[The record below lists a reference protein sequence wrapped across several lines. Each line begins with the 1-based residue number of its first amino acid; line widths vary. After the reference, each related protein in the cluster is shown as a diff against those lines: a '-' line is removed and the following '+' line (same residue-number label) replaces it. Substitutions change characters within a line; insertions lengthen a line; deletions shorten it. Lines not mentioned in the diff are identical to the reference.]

1 MAQYTI
7 ELRALNN
14 PPFFK
19 LFDFKYDFYE
29 ESKKEQ
35 FEQKFIDYFY
45 MREIEH
51 ATAEEFKH
59 ELRTKLN
66 LIAPYYKQLYET
78 ELKSKNIEFLLNK
91 DLKETFIREV
101 ESDTESLSNFNNES
115 NGKAKVETLSTTNDT
130 PQNRIDDLDKYIS
143 SASKDKNT
151 SDTSSSDNGSSISQN
166 SNTAREETTLIS
178 KGNIGTTSSAQ
189 LLRDWR
195 DVLINI
201 DMMISEECE
210 ELFFK
215 LFS

>member
-1 MAQYTI
+1 MAKYTI

-51 ATAEEFKH
+51 ETAEVFKH

-115 NGKAKVETLSTTNDT
+115 NGNANVETLSTTNDT

-166 SNTAREETTLIS
+166 SNTAKEETTLIS

-201 DMMISEECE
+201 DMMILEECE

-215 LFS
+215 LF

>member
-1 MAQYTI
+1 MAKYTI

-19 LFDFKYDFYE
+19 LFDFEYDFYE

-115 NGKAKVETLSTTNDT
+115 SGKAKVETLSTTNDT

-166 SNTAREETTLIS
+166 SNSAKEETTLIS

-201 DMMISEECE
+201 DMMILEECE

-215 LFS
+215 LF

>member
-1 MAQYTI
+1 MAKYTI

-19 LFDFKYDFYE
+19 LFDFEYDFYE

-166 SNTAREETTLIS
+166 SNTAKEETTLIS

-195 DVLINI
+195 EVLINI
-201 DMMISEECE
+201 DMMILEECE

-215 LFS
+215 LF

>member
-1 MAQYTI
+1 MAKYTI

-19 LFDFKYDFYE
+19 LFDFEYDFYE

-115 NGKAKVETLSTTNDT
+115 NGKTKVETLSTTNDT
-130 PQNRIDDLDKYIS
+130 PQNKVDDLEKYIS

-151 SDTSSSDNGSSISQN
+151 SDTSSTDNGSSISQN
-166 SNTAREETTLIS
+166 SNTAKEETTLIS

-201 DMMISEECE
+201 DMMILEECE

-215 LFS
+215 LF

>member
-1 MAQYTI
+1 MAKYTI

-115 NGKAKVETLSTTNDT
+115 SGKAKVETLSTTHDT
-130 PQNRIDDLDKYIS
+130 PQNKIDDLDKYIS

-151 SDTSSSDNGSSISQN
+151 SGTSSSDNGTSISQN
-166 SNTAREETTLIS
+166 SNSAKEETTLIS

-201 DMMISEECE
+201 DMMILEECE

-215 LFS
+215 LF

>member
-1 MAQYTI
+1 MAKYTI

-19 LFDFKYDFYE
+19 LFDFEYDFYE

-51 ATAEEFKH
+51 ETVEEFKH

-101 ESDTESLSNFNNES
+101 ESDTESLSNFSNES

-130 PQNRIDDLDKYIS
+130 PQNKVDDLDKYIS

-166 SNTAREETTLIS
+166 SNTAKEETTLIS

-201 DMMISEECE
+201 DMMILEECE

-215 LFS
+215 LF

>member
-1 MAQYTI
+1 MAKYTI

-19 LFDFKYDFYE
+19 LFDFEYDFYE

-51 ATAEEFKH
+51 ATPEEFKH

-130 PQNRIDDLDKYIS
+130 PQNRVDDLDKYIS

-166 SNTAREETTLIS
+166 SNTAKEETTLIS

-201 DMMISEECE
+201 DMMILEECE

-215 LFS
+215 LF

>member
-1 MAQYTI
+1 MAKYTI

-91 DLKETFIREV
+91 DLKETFIREI
-101 ESDTESLSNFNNES
+101 ESDTESLSNFSNES

-130 PQNRIDDLDKYIS
+130 PQNRVDDLDKYIS

-166 SNTAREETTLIS
+166 SNTAKEETTLIS
-178 KGNIGTTSSAQ
+178 QGNIGTTSSAQ

-195 DVLINI
+195 EVLINI
-201 DMMISEECE
+201 DMMILEECE

-215 LFS
+215 LF

>member
-1 MAQYTI
+1 
-7 ELRALNN
+7 
-14 PPFFK
+14 
-19 LFDFKYDFYE
+19 
-29 ESKKEQ
+29 
-35 FEQKFIDYFY
+35 

-115 NGKAKVETLSTTNDT
+115 SGKAKVETLSTTNDT

-151 SDTSSSDNGSSISQN
+151 SDTSSTDNGSSISQN
-166 SNTAREETTLIS
+166 SNTAKEETTLIS
-178 KGNIGTTSSAQ
+178 QGNIGTTSSAQ

-195 DVLINI
+195 EVLINI
-201 DMMISEECE
+201 DMMILEECE

-215 LFS
+215 LF

>member
-1 MAQYTI
+1 MAKYTI

-19 LFDFKYDFYE
+19 LFDFEYDFYE

-130 PQNRIDDLDKYIS
+130 PQNKVDDLDKYIS

-166 SNTAREETTLIS
+166 SNTAKEETTLIS
-178 KGNIGTTSSAQ
+178 QGNIGTTSSAQ

-201 DMMISEECE
+201 DMMILEECE

-215 LFS
+215 LF

>member
-1 MAQYTI
+1 MAKYTI

-19 LFDFKYDFYE
+19 LFDFEYDFYE

-115 NGKAKVETLSTTNDT
+115 SGKAKVETLSTTNDT
-130 PQNRIDDLDKYIS
+130 PQNKVDDLDKYIS

-166 SNTAREETTLIS
+166 SNTAKEETTLIS

-201 DMMISEECE
+201 DMMILEECE

-215 LFS
+215 LF

>member
-1 MAQYTI
+1 MAKYTI

-19 LFDFKYDFYE
+19 LFDFEYDFYE

-35 FEQKFIDYFY
+35 FEEKFIDYFY

-166 SNTAREETTLIS
+166 SNTAKEETTLIS

-201 DMMISEECE
+201 DMMILEECE

-215 LFS
+215 LF

>member
-1 MAQYTI
+1 MAKYTI

-130 PQNRIDDLDKYIS
+130 PQNRVDDLDKYIS

-166 SNTAREETTLIS
+166 SNTAKEETTLIS

-195 DVLINI
+195 EVLINI
-201 DMMISEECE
+201 DMMILEECE

-215 LFS
+215 LF

>member
-1 MAQYTI
+1 MAKYTI

-29 ESKKEQ
+29 ESKKDQ

-51 ATAEEFKH
+51 ETAEEFKH

-91 DLKETFIREV
+91 DLKETFIREI
-101 ESDTESLSNFNNES
+101 ESDTEINSNFSNES
-115 NGKAKVETLSTTNDT
+115 TGKTKVETLSTTNDT
-130 PQNRIDDLDKYIS
+130 PQNKIDDLDKYIS
-143 SASKDKNT
+143 SASKDKNS
-151 SDTSSSDNGSSISQN
+151 SDTLSEDNGESSTQN

-178 KGNIGTTSSAQ
+178 QGNIGTTSSAQ

-195 DVLINI
+195 NVLINI
-201 DMMISEECE
+201 DMMILEECE

-215 LFS
+215 LF

>member
-1 MAQYTI
+1 MAKYTI

-51 ATAEEFKH
+51 ATTEEFKH

-130 PQNRIDDLDKYIS
+130 PQNRVDDLDKYIS

-166 SNTAREETTLIS
+166 SNTAKEETTLIS

-201 DMMISEECE
+201 DMMILEECE

-215 LFS
+215 LF

>member
-1 MAQYTI
+1 MAKYTI

-78 ELKSKNIEFLLNK
+78 ELKSKDINFMLNK
-91 DLKETFIREV
+91 DLKEEFLIEV
-101 ESDTESLSNFNNES
+101 QNES
-115 NGKAKVETLSTTNDT
+115 SGISTTDG
-130 PQNRIDDLDKYIS
+130 
-143 SASKDKNT
+143 
-151 SDTSSSDNGSSISQN
+151 TSSSQSTGENENKFFDSPQQRIINLDDYFTNVTKDSTDSNVNSSV
-166 SNTAREETTLIS
+166 SNTNETTSSGKSTQKQTNLS
-178 KGNIGTTSSAQ
+178 QGNIGITSSAE
-189 LLRDWR
+189 LLQKWR
-195 DVLINI
+195 DVLLNI
-201 DMMISEECE
+201 DEMIIAECDT
-210 ELFFK
+210 LFMQVF
-215 LFS
+215 

>member
-1 MAQYTI
+1 MAKYTI

-151 SDTSSSDNGSSISQN
+151 SKTSSSDNGSSISQN
-166 SNTAREETTLIS
+166 SNSAKEETTLIS

-195 DVLINI
+195 EVLINI
-201 DMMISEECE
+201 DMMILEECE

-215 LFS
+215 LF

>member
-1 MAQYTI
+1 MAKYTI

-19 LFDFKYDFYE
+19 LFDFEYDFYE

-115 NGKAKVETLSTTNDT
+115 NGKAKVETLSTINDT

-151 SDTSSSDNGSSISQN
+151 SDTSSIDNGSSISQN
-166 SNTAREETTLIS
+166 SNTAKEETTLIS

-201 DMMISEECE
+201 DMMILEECE

-215 LFS
+215 LF

>member
-1 MAQYTI
+1 MAKYTI

-51 ATAEEFKH
+51 ETAEEFKH

-115 NGKAKVETLSTTNDT
+115 SGKAKVETLSTTNDT
-130 PQNRIDDLDKYIS
+130 PQNRVDDLDKYIS

-166 SNTAREETTLIS
+166 SNTAKEETTLIS

-201 DMMISEECE
+201 DMMILEECE

-215 LFS
+215 LF

>member
-1 MAQYTI
+1 MAKYTI
-7 ELRALNN
+7 ELRTLNN
-14 PPFFK
+14 SPFFK

-51 ATAEEFKH
+51 GTAEEFKH

-166 SNTAREETTLIS
+166 SNTAKEETTLIS

-201 DMMISEECE
+201 DMMILEECE

-215 LFS
+215 LF

>member
-1 MAQYTI
+1 MAKYTI

-19 LFDFKYDFYE
+19 LFDFEYDFYE

-51 ATAEEFKH
+51 ATTEEFKH

-130 PQNRIDDLDKYIS
+130 PQNRVDDLDKYIS

-151 SDTSSSDNGSSISQN
+151 SDTSSTDNGSSISQN
-166 SNTAREETTLIS
+166 SNTAKEETTLIS
-178 KGNIGTTSSAQ
+178 QGNIGTTSSAQ

-201 DMMISEECE
+201 DMMILEECE

-215 LFS
+215 LF

>member
-1 MAQYTI
+1 MAKYTI

-51 ATAEEFKH
+51 ETADVFKH

-130 PQNRIDDLDKYIS
+130 PQNRVDDLDKYIS

-166 SNTAREETTLIS
+166 SNTAKEETTLIS

-201 DMMISEECE
+201 DMMILEECE

-215 LFS
+215 LF

>member
-1 MAQYTI
+1 MAKYTI

-51 ATAEEFKH
+51 ETVEEFKH

-130 PQNRIDDLDKYIS
+130 PQNRVDDLDKYIS

-166 SNTAREETTLIS
+166 SNTAKEETTLIS

-195 DVLINI
+195 EVLINI
-201 DMMISEECE
+201 DMMILEECE

-215 LFS
+215 LF

>member
-1 MAQYTI
+1 MAKYTI

-19 LFDFKYDFYE
+19 LFDFEYDFYE

-51 ATAEEFKH
+51 ATSEEFKH

-91 DLKETFIREV
+91 DLKETFIREI
-101 ESDTESLSNFNNES
+101 ESDTESLSNFSNES

-130 PQNRIDDLDKYIS
+130 PQNKVDDLDKYIS

-166 SNTAREETTLIS
+166 SNTAKEETTLIS

-195 DVLINI
+195 EVLINI
-201 DMMISEECE
+201 DMMILEECE

-215 LFS
+215 LF

>member
-1 MAQYTI
+1 MAKYTI

-19 LFDFKYDFYE
+19 LFDFEYDFYE

-130 PQNRIDDLDKYIS
+130 PQNRVDDLDKYIS

-166 SNTAREETTLIS
+166 SNTAKEETTLIS
-178 KGNIGTTSSAQ
+178 QGNIGTTSSAQ

-201 DMMISEECE
+201 DMMILEECE

-215 LFS
+215 LF

>member
-1 MAQYTI
+1 MAKYTI

-166 SNTAREETTLIS
+166 SNSAKEETTLIS

-201 DMMISEECE
+201 DMMILEECE

-215 LFS
+215 LF

>member
-1 MAQYTI
+1 MAKYTI

-19 LFDFKYDFYE
+19 LFDFEYDFYE

-201 DMMISEECE
+201 DMMILEECE

-215 LFS
+215 LF

>member
-1 MAQYTI
+1 MAKYTI

-19 LFDFKYDFYE
+19 LFDFEYDFYE

-51 ATAEEFKH
+51 ATTEEFKH

-166 SNTAREETTLIS
+166 SNTAKEETTLIS
-178 KGNIGTTSSAQ
+178 QGNIGVTSSAE
-189 LLRDWR
+189 LLEKWR
-195 DVLINI
+195 AVLINI
-201 DMMISEECE
+201 DEMIFK
-210 ELFFK
+210 ELEN
-215 LFS
+215 LFLFVY

>member
-1 MAQYTI
+1 MAKYTI

-19 LFDFKYDFYE
+19 LFDFEYDFYE

-35 FEQKFIDYFY
+35 FEQKFIAYFY

-51 ATAEEFKH
+51 ETVEEFKH

-166 SNTAREETTLIS
+166 SNTAKEETTLIS

-201 DMMISEECE
+201 DMMILEECE

-215 LFS
+215 LF

>member
-1 MAQYTI
+1 MAKYTI

-91 DLKETFIREV
+91 DLKETFIREI

-151 SDTSSSDNGSSISQN
+151 SNTSSSDNGSSISQN
-166 SNTAREETTLIS
+166 SNSAKEETTLIS

-201 DMMISEECE
+201 DMMILEECE

-215 LFS
+215 LF

>member
-1 MAQYTI
+1 MAKYTI

-19 LFDFKYDFYE
+19 LFDFEYDFYE

-35 FEQKFIDYFY
+35 FEQKFIDNFY

-51 ATAEEFKH
+51 ETAEEFKH

-151 SDTSSSDNGSSISQN
+151 SDTSSTDNGSSISQN
-166 SNTAREETTLIS
+166 SNTAKEETTLIS

-201 DMMISEECE
+201 DMMILEECE

-215 LFS
+215 LF

>member
-1 MAQYTI
+1 MAKYTI

-51 ATAEEFKH
+51 ETVEEFKH

-66 LIAPYYKQLYET
+66 LIAPYYKQLDET

-91 DLKETFIREV
+91 DLKETFIREI
-101 ESDTESLSNFNNES
+101 ESDTEALSNFNNES
-115 NGKAKVETLSTTNDT
+115 NGKVKVETLSTTNDT

-166 SNTAREETTLIS
+166 SNTAKEETTLIS

-195 DVLINI
+195 DVIINI
-201 DMMISEECE
+201 DMMILEECE

-215 LFS
+215 LF

>member
-1 MAQYTI
+1 MAKYTI

-19 LFDFKYDFYE
+19 LFDFEYDFYE

-115 NGKAKVETLSTTNDT
+115 NGKTKVETLSTTNDT

-166 SNTAREETTLIS
+166 SNTAKEETTLIS

-201 DMMISEECE
+201 DMMILEECE

-215 LFS
+215 LF

>member
-1 MAQYTI
+1 MAKYTI

-51 ATAEEFKH
+51 ETVEEFKH

-101 ESDTESLSNFNNES
+101 ESDTEINSNFSNES
-115 NGKAKVETLSTTNDT
+115 TGKTKVETLSTTNDT
-130 PQNRIDDLDKYIS
+130 PQNKIDDLDKYIS
-143 SASKDKNT
+143 SASKDKNS
-151 SDTSSSDNGSSISQN
+151 SDTLSEDNGESSTQN

-201 DMMISEECE
+201 DMMILEECE

-215 LFS
+215 LF

>member
-1 MAQYTI
+1 MAKYTI

-19 LFDFKYDFYE
+19 LFDFEYDFYE

-91 DLKETFIREV
+91 DLKETFVREV
-101 ESDTESLSNFNNES
+101 ESDTEINSNFSNES
-115 NGKAKVETLSTTNDT
+115 TGKTKVETLSTTNDT
-130 PQNRIDDLDKYIS
+130 PQNKIDDLDKYIS
-143 SASKDKNT
+143 SASKDKNS
-151 SDTSSSDNGSSISQN
+151 SDTLSEDNGESSTQN

-201 DMMISEECE
+201 DMMILEECE

-215 LFS
+215 LF

>member
-1 MAQYTI
+1 MAKYTI

-51 ATAEEFKH
+51 ATADEFKH

-151 SDTSSSDNGSSISQN
+151 SDTSSIDNGSSISQN
-166 SNTAREETTLIS
+166 SNSAKEETTLIS
-178 KGNIGTTSSAQ
+178 KGNIGTTSSSQ

-195 DVLINI
+195 EVLINI
-201 DMMISEECE
+201 DMMILEECE

-215 LFS
+215 LF

>member
-1 MAQYTI
+1 MAKYTI

-19 LFDFKYDFYE
+19 LFDFEYDFYE

-143 SASKDKNT
+143 STKKNKNT

-166 SNTAREETTLIS
+166 SNTAKEETTLIS

-201 DMMISEECE
+201 DMMILEECE

-215 LFS
+215 LF

>member
-1 MAQYTI
+1 MAKYTI

-19 LFDFKYDFYE
+19 LFDFEYDFYE

-51 ATAEEFKH
+51 ETTEEFKH

-130 PQNRIDDLDKYIS
+130 PQNRIDDLDRYIS

-166 SNTAREETTLIS
+166 SNTAKEETTLIS

-201 DMMISEECE
+201 DMMILEECE

-215 LFS
+215 LF

>member
-1 MAQYTI
+1 MAKYTI

-19 LFDFKYDFYE
+19 LFDFEYDFYE

-51 ATAEEFKH
+51 ETVEEFKH

-115 NGKAKVETLSTTNDT
+115 NGKTKVETLSTTNDT

-166 SNTAREETTLIS
+166 SNTAKEETTLIS

-201 DMMISEECE
+201 DMMILEECE

-215 LFS
+215 LF

>member
-1 MAQYTI
+1 MDKYTI

-19 LFDFKYDFYE
+19 LFDFEYDFYE

-51 ATAEEFKH
+51 ETTEEFKH

-115 NGKAKVETLSTTNDT
+115 SGKAKAETLSTTNDT

-166 SNTAREETTLIS
+166 SNTAKEETTLIS

-195 DVLINI
+195 EVLINI
-201 DMMISEECE
+201 DMMILEECE

-215 LFS
+215 LF